1 MLFMRRDIF
10 VLDKVYGL
18 CYNCFP
24 LNFSIFFVACVLCA
38 EFMNS
43 FGTGD
48 VETLD
53 VICGLL

>member
-1 MLFMRRDIF
+1 M
-10 VLDKVYGL
+10 LDKVYSL